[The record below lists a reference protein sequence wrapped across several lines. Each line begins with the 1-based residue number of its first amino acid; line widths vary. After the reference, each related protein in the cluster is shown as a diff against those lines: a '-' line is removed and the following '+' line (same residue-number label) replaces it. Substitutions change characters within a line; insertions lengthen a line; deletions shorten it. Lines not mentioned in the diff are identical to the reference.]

1 MKLVIFDLD
10 KTTVDMTSST
20 PYDDIVDVTT
30 GLKQCG
36 STKLL
41 TTLKQKGLQIA
52 FASDVPY
59 DLARQITDT
68 QFRGLA
74 DATYGGPASVAE
86 QITSAMERFGAT
98 KDDCFYISGNAGNIK
113 AAKSVGLYVIG
124 ATWDAKDWDVLT
136 AAGPDRV
143 IWCTDE
149 LLRAAGADTVHNYKQ
164 VGYIPKYWDKH
175 IEEKIQ
181 QIHKNQMRAG
191 TRSMS
196 FGLISDIHW
205 AKERPGYSGAILE
218 RVANACAIPYIFNG
232 GDTVSGA
239 GTCAA
244 DLLFTQL
251 QGYSREFQNLESRML
266 MVQGNHDS
274 AYSEFAP
281 PRYYAQCITK
291 AELYEYIFRYET
303 KYPDRVISEDG
314 SYFYVD
320 NHRSKVRLIAM
331 NPYDVPSDEV
341 NEDGSAKYNKM
352 RLPGY
357 RQVQLEWFAK
367 EALDVPSTDWTVV
380 LCTHSN
386 PATKILESDYLCR
399 NEDVVLQIIKAYRE
413 GIPCKAVTV
422 FDDIPDY
429 NIDLAC
435 DFTGR
440 GGEFAVWV
448 SGHTHIDLQCVV
460 DGTLCTSIV
469 SDWNHQGRG
478 LPFQRT
484 GGTFREHA
492 FDIFT
497 IDTEKHKLYVTRV
510 GAGDD
515 REYDYTPRK

>member
-1 MKLVIFDLD
+1 MKLLIFDID
-10 KTTVDMTSST
+10 KTTVDMATAT
-20 PYDDIVDVTT
+20 PYDDITDVTT
-30 GLKQCG
+30 GLKQYG
-36 STKLL
+36 ITQIL
-41 TTLKQKGLQIA
+41 TSLKQLGIHIA
-52 FASDVPY
+52 FVSDMPH
-59 DLARQITDT
+59 DLAQQITDT
-68 QFRGLA
+68 LFCGLA
-74 DATYGGPASVAE
+74 DAAYGSPASIPE
-86 QITSAMERFGAT
+86 QLLAAMERFGAT
-98 KDDCFYISGNAGNIK
+98 KDDCFYVSGNPNCIT

-124 ATWDAKDWDVLT
+124 STWDAKDWDILT

-143 IWCTDE
+143 VWCTDE
-149 LLRAAGADTVHNYKQ
+149 VLRSASVDSVHNYKQ
-164 VGYIPKYWDKH
+164 VGYIPKYWHQH
-175 IEEKIQ
+175 IEEKIW
-181 QIHKNQMRAG
+181 QIHKNQIRAG

-218 RVANACAIPYIFNG
+218 KIANACAIPYIFNG

-244 DLLFTQL
+244 DLLFSQL
-251 QGYSREFQNLESRML
+251 QGYHNEFNALESRML
-266 MVQGNHDS
+266 MVQGNHDP
-274 AYSEFAP
+274 AYSEFEP
-281 PRYYAQCITK
+281 PRYYDQNITK
-291 AELYEYIFRYET
+291 AEVYEYIFRYET
-303 KYPDRVISEDG
+303 KYPDRVMSEDG

-320 NHRSKVRLIAM
+320 NQRSKVRLIAM

-357 RQVQLEWFAK
+357 RQAQLEWFAK
-367 EALDVPSTDWTVV
+367 EALNVPSTDWTVV

-386 PATKILESDYLCR
+386 PATKLIESDYLCR
-399 NEDVVLQIIKAYRE
+399 NEDVIPQIISAYRN
-413 GIPCKAVTV
+413 GTPCKVVTS
-422 FDDIPDY
+422 FDDITDY
-429 NIDLAC
+429 NIDLEC

-448 SGHTHIDLQCVV
+448 SGHTHLDLQCVV

-469 SDWNHQGRG
+469 SDWNHQGKR
-478 LPFQRT
+478 LPFLRT
-484 GGTFREHA
+484 GGTIMEHA

-515 REYDYTPRK
+515 REYDYTPRT